1 MTIAALASL
10 VRRERWSGFIVSP
23 STILR
28 WHRELVRRKWTYLK
42 GSETLVPR
50 TIALNPKHAP

>member
-1 MTIAALASL
+1 VATIPHPDL
-10 VRRERWSGFIVSP
+10 GD
-23 STILR
+23 
-28 WHRELVRRKWTYLK
+28 HRLHHLK